1 MAQKQMSFGINT
13 RLHGLVQFVTKDRK
27 VQRAWPWKQKE
38 IVAVALGAWIVR
50 HAGADVDT
58 EALVAELPQP
68 PDEIEQGDEPLVFHR
83 KKFEPGTGTLSFKL
97 PRPLTAAFE
106 RVCHE
111 QGSKKGKAVARALRD
126 WLRNNGYG
134 ELLVQLELG
143 GSDKV

>member
-13 RLHGLVQFVTKDRK
+13 RLHGLLQFVNKDRK

-38 IVAVALGAWIVR
+38 IVAVALGAWIAR
-50 HAGADVDT
+50 HGGADVD
-58 EALVAELPQP
+58 AAAIAAELPQP
-68 PDEIEQGDEPLVFHR
+68 PDEIEEGGEPLVFHR

-97 PRPLTAAFE
+97 PRALTAAFE

-143 GSDKV
+143 GSDEV